1 MDDSKIYFDIDVV
14 VKNKSIAVQ
23 CNLSS
28 FRQRYSSSQWSKSV
42 ANSLGYASRVD
53 KRTDHVKP
61 LPYWHGFICLIFF
74 LQTSDAYV
82 RVAFC
87 KQSAVTEVL
96 TQTLCPTWDQTLI
109 FDDVEIYESVE
120 NVAKSPPSVVVEV
133 FDKDAV
139 VRLHTIKV
147 KSSDTFEILN
157 QKNWWSVVPILDSG
171 QYVCFVQILSHTL
184 KSKTFIPFV
193 MVRLLI

>member
-1 MDDSKIYFDIDVV
+1 ML
-14 VKNKSIAVQ
+14 NHH
-23 CNLSS
+23 
-28 FRQRYSSSQWSKSV
+28 
-42 ANSLGYASRVD
+42 
-53 KRTDHVKP
+53 RTDTD
-61 LPYWHGFICLIFF
+61 LFAWFF
-74 LQTSDAYV
+74 LLQTSDAYV

-147 KSSDTFEILN
+147 KSSDTFEVLN

-171 QYVCFVQILSHTL
+171 QYVCFVQIFSHTL
-184 KSKTFIPFV
+184 KSK
-193 MVRLLI
+193 LLYRF

>member
-23 CNLSS
+23 CDLSS

-42 ANSLGYASRVD
+42 ANSLGYTSL
-53 KRTDHVKP
+53 KLNHHRTDTD
-61 LPYWHGFICLIFF
+61 LFAWFFF

-120 NVAKSPPSVVVEV
+120 NVAKSPPSVLVEV

-171 QYVCFVQILSHTL
+171 QYVCFVQIFSHTL

-193 MVRLLI
+193 MVSIINIQE

>member
-14 VKNKSIAVQ
+14 VKNKSIVVQ
-23 CNLSS
+23 CDLSS

-42 ANSLGYASRVD
+42 RTHSAAPRESISGQITFNHH
-53 KRTDHVKP
+53 RTDTD
-61 LPYWHGFICLIFF
+61 LFAWLCF

-87 KQSAVTEVL
+87 KQSAITEVL

-139 VRLHTIKV
+139 VCLHTIKV
-147 KSSDTFEILN
+147 KSNDTFEILN

-171 QYVCFVQILSHTL
+171 QYVCFV
-184 KSKTFIPFV
+184 
-193 MVRLLI
+193 

>member
-1 MDDSKIYFDIDVV
+1 MS
-14 VKNKSIAVQ
+14 VQ
-23 CNLSS
+23 ITLNHH
-28 FRQRYSSSQWSKSV
+28 
-42 ANSLGYASRVD
+42 
-53 KRTDHVKP
+53 RTDTD
-61 LPYWHGFICLIFF
+61 LFAWFFF

-139 VRLHTIKV
+139 VRLHTI
-147 KSSDTFEILN
+147 
-157 QKNWWSVVPILDSG
+157 
-171 QYVCFVQILSHTL
+171 
-184 KSKTFIPFV
+184 
-193 MVRLLI
+193 

>member
-1 MDDSKIYFDIDVV
+1 MRTHSATPRE
-14 VKNKSIAVQ
+14 SISVQ
-23 CNLSS
+23 ITLNH
-28 FRQRYSSSQWSKSV
+28 Y
-42 ANSLGYASRVD
+42 
-53 KRTDHVKP
+53 RTDTD
-61 LPYWHGFICLIFF
+61 LFAWFFF

-139 VRLHTIKV
+139 VRLHKINV

-157 QKNWWSVVPILDSG
+157 QKNWWGVVAIVDSG
-171 QYVCFVQILSHTL
+171 QYVCFVQIFSNTL
-184 KSKTFIPFV
+184 KSKTLTPFV
-193 MVRLLI
+193 MVSVINIQEKSWGLKHGRSVLLHIGL